1 MFKALIILYFYFK
14 TRYFN
19 RFPDR
24 NTLLNWQDKKVRGFL
39 KKILKKSKYYSHK
52 FEGLILA
59 NWKDFPT
66 IDKKELME
74 NFDNLNT
81 VNISKKEAFELALN
95 CEKTRNFKPEINNIT
110 VGLSSGTSGN
120 RGLFLVSKLEQYR
133 WVGMILAKMLPYSIF
148 KKHRI
153 AFFLRANSNLYEN
166 VKSRNICFE
175 YFDMLN
181 SVAENLEKLDNF
193 KPTVIVAPPS
203 MLKIIAK
210 NLFKIKINPVKI
222 ISVAEVL
229 EDIDKKYL
237 EKAFNQII
245 HQIYQ
250 ATEGFLACTCKY
262 GNLHLNEDIVAI
274 QKEYVGKNKF
284 IPIITDFKR
293 TSEPIIRYRLND
305 ILAEGLESCPCGSKH
320 LLIKKIEGRCDDV
333 FYLES
338 NVGDSLVS
346 IFPDFI
352 SRAVIFA
359 SDKIEEYKVIQISK
373 DEIHIYIDKADEF
386 NKVENSLIQLFE
398 KMNCKIPNIA
408 RLDTLSRD
416 NSKKFKRIESKING

>member
-1 MFKALIILYFYFK
+1 MFKTLIILYFYFK
-14 TRYFN
+14 TKYFN
-19 RFPDR
+19 KFSNRSA
-24 NTLLNWQDKKVRGFL
+24 LLNWQDKKVEGFL
-39 KKILKKSKYYSHK
+39 NKILKKSKYYNAK
-52 FEGLILA
+52 FKGLNLA
-59 NWKDFPT
+59 DWKDFPT

-81 VNISKKEAFELALN
+81 VNISKKEAFEFALN

-110 VGLSSGTSGN
+110 IGLSSGTSGN
-120 RGLFLVSKLEQYR
+120 RGLFLVSRFEQCR
-133 WVGMILAKMLPYSIF
+133 WVGMILAKMLPYSIL
-148 KKHRI
+148 KKHKI

-166 VKSRNICFE
+166 VKSRNIDFE
-175 YFDMLN
+175 YFDMIN
-181 SVAENLEKLDNF
+181 SIDENLKKLDNF
-193 KPTVIVAPPS
+193 KPTIIAAPPS

-210 NLFKIKINPVKI
+210 NISNLNINPVKI
-222 ISVAEVL
+222 ISAAEVL

-237 EKAFNQII
+237 EKTFNQTI

-262 GNLHLNEDIVAI
+262 GNLHFNEDIVAI
-274 QKEYVGKNKF
+274 QKEYIGENKF

-305 ILAEGLESCPCGSKH
+305 IITESPKTCPCGSKH
-320 LLIKKIEGRCDDV
+320 LLIKKIEGRCDDI

-338 NVGDSLVS
+338 NNGNSLVS

-359 SDKIEEYKVIQISK
+359 SDIIEEYKIIQISK
-373 DEIHIYIDKADEF
+373 DEIQVYIDKMSEF
-386 NKVENSLIQLFE
+386 NKVKDSLTKLFH
-398 KMNCKIPNIA
+398 KLNCKIPNIIE
-408 RLDTLSRD
+408 LSILSTD

>member
-1 MFKALIILYFYFK
+1 MFKTLTILYFYLK
-14 TRYFN
+14 TKYFN
-19 RFPDR
+19 NFTDR
-24 NTLLNWQDKKVRGFL
+24 KSLLNWQNKKVKEFL
-39 KKILKKSKYYSHK
+39 KKILKKSKYYNNK
-52 FEGLILA
+52 FKNLNIDDWQ
-59 NWKDFPT
+59 NFPT

-74 NFDNLNT
+74 NFDTLNT

-120 RGLFLVSKLEQYR
+120 RGIFLVSKYEQNR
-133 WVGMILAKMLPYSIF
+133 WVGMILAKMLPYSIL
-148 KKHRI
+148 KRHKI

-166 VKSRNICFE
+166 VSSKKISFE
-175 YFDMLN
+175 YFDMLK
-181 SVAENLEKLDNF
+181 SIEENLKKLNDF
-193 KPTVIVAPPS
+193 KPTIIVAPPS

-210 NLFKIKINPVKI
+210 HLHEININPIKI

-237 EKAFNQII
+237 ESKFKQRI

-274 QKEYVGKNKF
+274 QKEYVGENKF
-284 IPIITDFKR
+284 IPIITDFER
-293 TSEPIIRYRLND
+293 TSEPILRYRLND
-305 ILAEGLESCPCGSKH
+305 ILTEDTESCPCGSKH
-320 LLIKKIEGRCDDV
+320 LLIKKIEGRCDDI

-338 NVGDSLVS
+338 KDNNSLIS

-359 SDKIEEYKVIQISK
+359 SDIIEDYKIIQTSK
-373 DEIHIYIDKADEF
+373 DEIQVYIDKKNEF
-386 NKVENSLIQLFE
+386 NKVKESLELLFQ
-398 KMNCKIPNIA
+398 KMNCKTPNINQ
-408 RLDTLSRD
+408 LNTLSID
-416 NSKKFKRIESKING
+416 NTKKFKRIESKING

>member
-1 MFKALIILYFYFK
+1 MLKKIIILYFYFK
-14 TRYFN
+14 TKYFSN
-19 RFPDR
+19 FLDR
-24 NTLLNWQDKKVRGFL
+24 ETLLNWQDKKTQKFL
-39 KKILKKSKYYSHK
+39 HKILKKSKYYNNK
-52 FEGLILA
+52 FKNLNIK
-59 NWKDFPT
+59 NWQDFPT

-74 NFDNLNT
+74 NFDSINT

-95 CEKTRNFKPEINNIT
+95 SEKNRDFKPVINNIT

-120 RGLFLVSKLEQYR
+120 RGIFLVSKFERYR
-133 WVGMILAKMLPYSIF
+133 WVGMILAKALPYSIF
-148 KKHRI
+148 KKHKI
-153 AFFLRANSNLYEN
+153 AFFLRANSNLYET

-181 SVAENLEKLDNF
+181 NVKENLKKLNNF
-193 KPTVIVAPPS
+193 KPTIIVAPPS

-210 NLFKIKINPVKI
+210 HMSNLEISPIKI

-237 EKAFNQII
+237 ESVFKQTI

-250 ATEGFLACTCKY
+250 ATEGFLACTCEY
-262 GNLHLNEDIVAI
+262 GNLHLNEDIVAV
-274 QKEYVGKNKF
+274 QKEYVGENKF

-305 ILAEGLESCPCGSKH
+305 ILTQSHKTCHCGSKH
-320 LLIKKIEGRCDDV
+320 LVIEKIEGRCDDI

-338 NVGDSLVS
+338 GISDSLVS

-359 SDKIEEYKVIQISK
+359 SDIIEEYKVIQVSK
-373 DEIHIYIDKADEF
+373 DEIQVYIDKISEF
-386 NKVENSLIQLFE
+386 NKVKKALIELFE
-398 KMNCKIPNIA
+398 KMNCKIPNIVQ
-408 RLDTLSRD
+408 LDTLPMD
-416 NSKKFKRIESKING
+416 NFKKFKRIESKING